1 MSTSGQPQ
9 FRYTQ
14 TPSKVLHLRNLP
26 WECTE
31 EELIELCK
39 PFGKIVNTKCNVGA
53 NRNQAFVEFGDLNQ
67 AISMV
72 SYYAS
77 SSEPA
82 QVRGKTVYIQ
92 YSNRHEIVNNKSP
105 GDVPGNVLLV
115 TIEGVEA
122 GDVSIDVIHLHML
135 CWYFEK
141 PKGVSRSDCTKVGL
155 FGIIIMYVIHLS
167 KVTHICTGVILHLF
181 LIHLEFPFFCPVVST
196 PGPVFSAFGFV
207 HKIATFEKAAGFQA
221 LIQFSDAETASA
233 ARNALNERSIPRY
246 LLPEHVNSCHLRIS
260 YSAHTDLNIKF
271 QSHRSRGL
279 VKPGRQNTDVLSWPL
294 ICQILS
300 PLSPLDFHH
309 SLSGI
314 MNLSVTKDYTNPYL
328 PVNPTAIEGI
338 VQPAV
343 GPDGKKKELE
353 SNVLLASIENMQYA
367 VTVDVLHTVFSAF
380 GTVQKIAIFEKN
392 GQTQAL
398 VQYPDVNT
406 AAVAR
411 EALEGHCIYDGGYC
425 KLHLSYSRHTDLN
438 VKAYSD
444 KSRDYTIPDISLL
457 AAQQASALP
466 AAQPVWQNP
475 QAGPMYPGN
484 DFTAP
489 GAGPAQYPG
498 GQVSPWDPSMQAG
511 RPPFVSAPST
521 YPGQSYAASSVS
533 SYASAP
539 MPSSSSPHTPTSQI
553 PSPGASMGLSPGVQ
567 ANLRPGGVSSPSH
580 LQQGV
585 SPNVRPGGASPPGQP
600 AYYGQ

>member
-1 MSTSGQPQ
+1 MSTSGTPQ

-53 NRNQAFVEFGDLNQ
+53 NRNQAFVEFADLNQ

-122 GDVSIDVIHLHML
+122 GDVSIDVIHL
-135 CWYFEK
+135 
-141 PKGVSRSDCTKVGL
+141 
-155 FGIIIMYVIHLS
+155 
-167 KVTHICTGVILHLF
+167 
-181 LIHLEFPFFCPVVST
+181 
-196 PGPVFSAFGFV
+196 VFSAFGFV

-233 ARNALNERSIPRY
+233 ARNALDGRSIPRY
-246 LLPEHVNSCHLRIS
+246 LLPEHVGSSHLRIS

-271 QSHRSRGL
+271 QSHRSR
-279 VKPGRQNTDVLSWPL
+279 
-294 ICQILS
+294 
-300 PLSPLDFHH
+300 
-309 SLSGI
+309 
-314 MNLSVTKDYTNPYL
+314 DYTNPYL
-328 PVNPTAIEGI
+328 PVNPTAIEGL

-343 GPDGKKKELE
+343 GPDGKKKEPE

-367 VTVDVLHTVFSAF
+367 VTVEVLHTVFSAF

-398 VQYPDVNT
+398 IQYPDVAT

-444 KSRDYTIPDISLL
+444 KSRDYTVTEASLF
-457 AAQQASALP
+457 AAQQVSAVP
-466 AAQPVWQNP
+466 PAQPLWQNP
-475 QAGPMYPGN
+475 QAGPLYPGN
-484 DFTAP
+484 NFS
-489 GAGPAQYPG
+489 GAGAAQSQLPP
-498 GQVSPWDPSMQAG
+498 GQVPSWDPNMQAG
-511 RPPFVSAPST
+511 RPPFVSAPSP
-521 YPGQSYAASSVS
+521 YPGQNFVASSGPVYAA
-533 SYASAP
+533 AA
-539 MPSSSSPHTPTSQI
+539 MPTGSSPQVQTGSQ
-553 PSPGASMGLSPGVQ
+553 PGVPS
-567 ANLRPGGVSSPSH
+567 NLRPGGVSSP
-580 LQQGV
+580 
-585 SPNVRPGGASPPGQP
+585 GQP
-600 AYYGQ
+600 PY

>member
-1 MSTSGQPQ
+1 MSSSSQPQ

-26 WECTE
+26 WECAE
-31 EELIELCK
+31 EELVELCK

-53 NRNQAFVEFGDLNQ
+53 NRNQAFVEFADLNQ

-122 GDVSIDVIHLHML
+122 GDVSIDVIHL
-135 CWYFEK
+135 
-141 PKGVSRSDCTKVGL
+141 
-155 FGIIIMYVIHLS
+155 
-167 KVTHICTGVILHLF
+167 
-181 LIHLEFPFFCPVVST
+181 
-196 PGPVFSAFGFV
+196 VFSAFGFV

-221 LIQFSDAETASA
+221 LIQFTDADTASS
-233 ARNALNERSIPRY
+233 ARNALDGRSIPRY
-246 LLPEHVNSCHLRIS
+246 LLPAHVGSCHLRIS

-271 QSHRSRGL
+271 QSHRSR
-279 VKPGRQNTDVLSWPL
+279 
-294 ICQILS
+294 
-300 PLSPLDFHH
+300 
-309 SLSGI
+309 
-314 MNLSVTKDYTNPYL
+314 DYTNPYL
-328 PVNPTAIEGI
+328 PVNPTAIEG
-338 VQPAV
+338 VMQPTV
-343 GPDGKKKELE
+343 GPDGKKKEPE

-392 GQTQAL
+392 GGTQAL
-398 VQYPDVNT
+398 IQYPDVAT
-406 AAVAR
+406 AAVAK

-444 KSRDYTIPDISLL
+444 KSRDYTIQDPSLL
-457 AAQQASALP
+457 AAQQIPAVSAAP
-466 AAQPVWQNP
+466 THWQNHQAAQ
-475 QAGPMYPGN
+475 MYPRS
-484 DFTAP
+484 DYAAAAVP
-489 GAGPAQYPG
+489 GQGPSWNSSAQG
-498 GQVSPWDPSMQAG
+498 ST
-511 RPPFVSAPST
+511 PPFVSAAGNFPS
-521 YPGQSYAASSVS
+521 QSYQASSVPA
-533 SYASAP
+533 YATAP
-539 MPSSSSPHTPTSQI
+539 TPAGSSPMSQYSM
-553 PSPGASMGLSPGVQ
+553 PMTQPG
-567 ANLRPGGVSSPSH
+567 SS
-580 LQQGV
+580 
-585 SPNVRPGGASPPGQP
+585 
-600 AYYGQ
+600 

>member
-1 MSTSGQPQ
+1 MSTSGTPQ

-26 WECTE
+26 WECAE

-53 NRNQAFVEFGDLNQ
+53 NRNQAFVEFADLNQ
-67 AISMV
+67 AINMV

-122 GDVSIDVIHLHML
+122 GDVSIDVIHL
-135 CWYFEK
+135 
-141 PKGVSRSDCTKVGL
+141 
-155 FGIIIMYVIHLS
+155 
-167 KVTHICTGVILHLF
+167 
-181 LIHLEFPFFCPVVST
+181 
-196 PGPVFSAFGFV
+196 VFSAFGFV

-221 LIQFSDAETASA
+221 LIQFNDAETASS
-233 ARNALNERSIPRY
+233 ARNALDGRSIPRY
-246 LLPEHVNSCHLRIS
+246 LLPEHVGSCHLRIS

-271 QSHRSRGL
+271 QSHRSR
-279 VKPGRQNTDVLSWPL
+279 
-294 ICQILS
+294 
-300 PLSPLDFHH
+300 
-309 SLSGI
+309 
-314 MNLSVTKDYTNPYL
+314 DYTNPYL

-338 VQPAV
+338 MQPAV

-438 VKAYSD
+438 VKAFSD
-444 KSRDYTIPDISLL
+444 KSRDYTIPEASLH
-457 AAQQASALP
+457 AAQQVSGYP
-466 AAQPVWQNP
+466 AAPAAWQNP
-475 QAGPMYPGN
+475 QAAPMYHGNEFSGAASMQAQGPPGQ
-484 DFTAP
+484 
-489 GAGPAQYPG
+489 GP
-498 GQVSPWDPSMQAG
+498 SWDPAMQAG
-511 RPPFVSAPST
+511 RSTFVSVPST
-521 YPGQSYAASSVS
+521 FPGQTFHASSGPVYS
-533 SYASAP
+533 SAA
-539 MPSSSSPHTPTSQI
+539 MPPGSSPLQTGPTTSSSMASRGISQ
-553 PSPGASMGLSPGVQ
+553 PGGPP
-567 ANLRPGGVSSPSH
+567 NLRPG
-580 LQQGV
+580 
-585 SPNVRPGGASPPGQP
+585 GGASPPGVGP
-600 AYYGQ
+600 PGASPSYYGQ